1 MAQWAREADKT
12 VMVDGCFLKCVGR
25 VLNNLVDEKKIIHI
39 DALRLYKKYSD
50 VFTMNDVPEAEKQ
63 AVAREVADK
72 VLALLRE
79 DGAAAGTDASMGQG
93 HDSS

>member
-1 MAQWAREADKT
+1 MRRWAQEADKA
-12 VMVDGCFLKCVGR
+12 VMIDGCFLKCVGR

-50 VFTMNDVPEAEKQ
+50 VFTMDEVPEAEKQ

-72 VLALLRE
+72 ILAVLRE
-79 DGAAAGTDASMGQG
+79 NAATASADASIDQDQ
-93 HDSS
+93 DSS